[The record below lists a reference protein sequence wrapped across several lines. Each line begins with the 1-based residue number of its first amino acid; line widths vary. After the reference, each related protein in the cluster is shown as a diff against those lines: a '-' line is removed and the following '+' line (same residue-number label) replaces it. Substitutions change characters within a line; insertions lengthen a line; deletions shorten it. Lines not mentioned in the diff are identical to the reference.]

1 MRLFA
6 CLSLML
12 HVVAAR
18 LHSRP
23 PGPALRAIRRA
34 SHSIADSY
42 APLSLK
48 NALETAIQ
56 TLREANASDPEASAR
71 YLLCDVTKIGY
82 RLSDFNKNLNTL
94 YLTDEQIT
102 LLNTHLKE
110 RIQHK
115 PVQYIIGNWDFYG
128 LTYLCQPP
136 VLIPRPETEE
146 LCEYILNIHKSNLTN
161 MKAPR
166 ILDIGAGTGII
177 GITLLSQIK
186 DAVCT
191 SLDISETAVKL
202 ANLNAKRLLNDS
214 RYNCL
219 HESFLEHARDNAN
232 HGQYDIIVSNPPYI
246 PSCEVLALD
255 PEVRL
260 YEDHG
265 ALDGGTDGL
274 NIIKDIINNAA
285 TLLSPL
291 GTKEVWLE
299 VSHHHPIVIDE
310 YIKDQYPQYK
320 CHIIKD
326 LSNKLRFVRIELRVT
341 K

>member
-1 MRLFA
+1 MRLILW
-6 CLSLML
+6 LSLML
-12 HVVAAR
+12 HVFAVK
-18 LHSRP
+18 LHSRSQ
-23 PGPALRAIRRA
+23 GLALLAARRA
-34 SHSIADSY
+34 LHSTTGSY

-48 NALETAIQ
+48 NAFETAIQ
-56 TLREANASDPEASAR
+56 TLREGNASDPEASAR

-94 YLTDEQIT
+94 YLTDEQIIQ
-102 LLNTHLKE
+102 LNTHLNE

-146 LCEYILNIHKSNLTN
+146 LCEYILNAHKSTLMN

-186 DAVCT
+186 NAVCT

-202 ANLNAKRLLNDS
+202 ASLNAKRLLNDS
-214 RYNCL
+214 RYTCL
-219 HESFLEHARDNAN
+219 HESFLEHARDKTN
-232 HGQYDIIVSNPPYI
+232 HEQYAIIVSNPPYI
-246 PSCEVLALD
+246 PSRDVLALD

-265 ALDGGTDGL
+265 ALDGGADGL
-274 NIIKDIINNAA
+274 SIIKDIIHNAA

-291 GTKEVWLE
+291 GTQEVWLE
-299 VSHHHPIVIDE
+299 VSHHHPVVIDD
-310 YIKDQYPQYK
+310 YIKHHYPQYK